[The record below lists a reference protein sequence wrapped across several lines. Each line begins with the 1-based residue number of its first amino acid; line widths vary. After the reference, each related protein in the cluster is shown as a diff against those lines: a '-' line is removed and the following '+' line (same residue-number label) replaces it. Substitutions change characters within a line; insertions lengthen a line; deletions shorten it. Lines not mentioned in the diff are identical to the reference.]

1 MSTGDYTTKIAKH
14 LNYVKNRLKHLD
26 ENLKNAFNM
35 IINAFKTAIQLRGAK
50 TNKQTNCV
58 KLNKI
63 LTGTLDDRGLNL
75 ALNRFEHITKRRI
88 NESFQ
93 QITELKNENPRTELL
108 SRKSLN
114 DLFKHLN
121 NLTIKTGDTI
131 YMFRRVKTKILEWPA
146 YKNELETS
154 SNDYCHKMIKDTFPE
169 QLLRLVQLN
178 DDFRYFREKLLDLTM
193 RPKIQRTYRSKQDSR
208 KSFSCET
215 PSGRFSGESS
225 NSDSHTSRRNCPIAV
240 SKRSNVSHNKMSQR
254 QTRKFKSPLS
264 TIMEES
270 LRSDEDELRKK
281 TEPSPK
287 ISSVGS
293 RSKKMHYSTSQNTLL
308 PRRSTIL
315 DSIRRTVR
323 SQ

>member
-14 LNYVKNRLKHLD
+14 LNDIKTRLKHLD
-26 ENLKNAFNM
+26 ANLENAFNM
-35 IINAFKTAIQLRGAK
+35 IIDAFKTAIHLRRPE
-50 TNKQTNCV
+50 TNKPDNCIT
-58 KLNKI
+58 LNKI

-93 QITELKNENPRTELL
+93 KIAELKNENPRTKLL

-178 DDFRYFREKLLDLTM
+178 DDFRYFREQLLDLTM
-193 RPKIQRTYRSKQDSR
+193 RPKIQRTYRSKQDSH
-208 KSFSCET
+208 KS
-215 PSGRFSGESS
+215 
-225 NSDSHTSRRNCPIAV
+225 IAV
-240 SKRSNVSHNKMSQR
+240 SKRSNVTHNKMSQQR

-264 TIMEES
+264 TIIEES

-308 PRRSTIL
+308 TRRDPNSNI
-315 DSIRRTVR
+315 IRTVR